1 MVIEIEQSSCIR
13 CGKCVKVCPT
23 NIFVQDGVKAD
34 VEIAHPQECIA
45 CGHCVSVCPTGS
57 VKHSLFPAERVHV
70 IDYQA
75 MPAPDQVM
83 LLLKARRSNRTITNR
98 PVPAEKLDM
107 IVEAAHVAPTA
118 TNSQSVSYTLVT
130 DPDKLV
136 QVADYTIGVFD
147 SVLGKLENPL
157 LKPLLKLIMK
167 EVYKYIPAFK
177 QLKED
182 HQAGKDPILRKATA
196 LLFIHTPLSD
206 RFGCENANLAYQN
219 ASIMAQALG
228 VSQIYMGFVLTAIKQ
243 DRSGKL
249 AKLLGIQGK
258 IHAIMALGMPAFQY
272 DKYPDREEV
281 KVAKL

>member
-13 CGKCVKVCPT
+13 CGKCVRVCPAH
-23 NIFVQDGVKAD
+23 IFAQGGPKAK
-34 VEIAHPQECIA
+34 VEVAHVEECIA
-45 CGHCVSVCPTGS
+45 CGHCVSVCPTES
-57 VKHSLFPAERVHV
+57 VKHSLFPAEKVHA

-75 MPAPDQVM
+75 MPTSQQVM

-98 PVPAEKLDM
+98 PVPAEKLDL

-130 DPDKLV
+130 DSDKLA

-147 SVLGKLENPL
+147 SVLKKLENPL

-167 EVYKYIPAFK
+167 DVYKYIPAFK
-177 QLKED
+177 RLKEE
-182 HQAGKDPILRKATA
+182 HQAGEDPILRKGTA
-196 LLFIHTPLSD
+196 LLFIHTPQSD

-228 VSQIYMGFVLTAIKQ
+228 VSQIYMGFVLTAVKQ
-243 DRSGKL
+243 DKSGTL
-249 AKLLGIQGK
+249 ANLLGIQGR
-258 IHAIMALGMPAFQY
+258 IHAIMALGMPAIQY

-281 KVAKL
+281 KVTKL